1 MNLKYILKKIPLF
14 VPFIFLTL
22 ACGKQ
27 NTKIPASTYT
37 SSLFAGNANYTGN
50 TNATG
55 TSASFNYPRGI
66 TVDTN
71 SNLYVADFYNH
82 AIRKID
88 TNGVVTTYAGSTSGL
103 SGTTDN
109 SGTSA
114 LFTNPSAI
122 TIDSSNNLYVAD
134 TGNYKIRKIDTTSL
148 VSTYAGTG
156 VLGSDNNTTA
166 TSATFNSPSG
176 IVADTSGNLYVS
188 DTGNFLI
195 RKIASTAPNAVTTY
209 AGTSTVSGYTN
220 ATSTLARFFNT
231 FGLAVN
237 ASGNVFVADYGNNSI
252 RKISPSQVV
261 TTFAGNGPTY
271 AGFVDDYGFYAY
283 FNNPYGI
290 TADTSGN
297 LYVTDANN
305 NAIRKI
311 TPEGIVTTLEIINS
325 SLISYP
331 YGIAYDKNTSNLYVT
346 TSTAIIKITPLN

>member
-1 MNLKYILKKIPLF
+1 M
-14 VPFIFLTL
+14 
-22 ACGKQ
+22 
-27 NTKIPASTYT
+27 
-37 SSLFAGNANYTGN
+37 
-50 TNATG
+50 
-55 TSASFNYPRGI
+55 
-66 TVDTN
+66 
-71 SNLYVADFYNH
+71 
-82 AIRKID
+82 
-88 TNGVVTTYAGSTSGL
+88 
-103 SGTTDN
+103 
-109 SGTSA
+109 
-114 LFTNPSAI
+114 
-122 TIDSSNNLYVAD
+122 AD